1 MVCFPKAKLA
11 TFQPPLSH
19 DIDLMKVSHYKADQN
34 QCWVNILPF
43 QGQFIPDIPSVQKKM
58 IITPCGSAQI

>member
-1 MVCFPKAKLA
+1 MFSQGKASNMS
-11 TFQPPLSH
+11 TPNEP
-19 DIDLMKVSHYKADQN
+19 IDSMKVSHYKADQN